1 MHYCPAYF
9 FYVYLIVIWEGY
21 GYNTTGIKKNKT
33 KNITKQTKKQTE
45 KHQPKKPQA
54 EIAILSFSSCLGY

>member
-33 KNITKQTKKQTE
+33 KNITKQTNKQKNTNQ
-45 KHQPKKPQA
+45 KNPKQK
-54 EIAILSFSSCLGY
+54 